1 MPQLGYL
8 FSPVVNISPM
18 LDFHEC
24 FGCFFFLFF
33 FFACVCVFAGMFLIR
48 EIRHCIV
55 WSFCFGLRLKS
66 QQIQRSIMRK
76 NGVQPISI
84 FRSLWSEEGRTTHSL
99 PRSLK
104 PMLLCHTPLFS
115 LLTLQGT
122 LKHLWLSWG
131 YGGSLVRLGK
141 KITDIWIQTRL
152 KLLSPGWRPCV

>member
-1 MPQLGYL
+1 
-8 FSPVVNISPM
+8 
-18 LDFHEC
+18 
-24 FGCFFFLFF
+24 
-33 FFACVCVFAGMFLIR
+33 
-48 EIRHCIV
+48 
-55 WSFCFGLRLKS
+55 
-66 QQIQRSIMRK
+66 MRK

-152 KLLSPGWRPCV
+152 KLLSPG